1 MPVYVSQNNVA
12 LTEGRDGSLP
22 NKYIYRVCVLVRG
35 QAVEVEARAGELPD
49 PQSVDAVWQ
58 HLGSR
63 QSAPR
68 RPRSAAARKRWRPA
82 LPTQFAVSAHAGLV
96 SILTCPLSPQPAL
109 ISQDPEAHSGSP
121 SQIGPAA
128 SPDTTVSSPSG
139 QWQVL
144 YRIYNRRASRRLK
157 HRRSP
162 WMQFHCLAPFRL
174 FAQSPCPMLSLQF
187 FPRCIDLT
195 EGPVSTTALMAP
207 GDAQQENW
215 RSVQRGLRREQR
227 KMLSG
232 SSCPGSSAN
241 LGRSRARHQSASSSG
256 AGLLFVECSGQ
267 YADRGHFG
275 GAAIRC
281 GPFRPLH

>member
-1 MPVYVSQNNVA
+1 MDA
-12 LTEGRDGSLP
+12 ISL
-22 NKYIYRVCVLVRG
+22 L
-35 QAVEVEARAGELPD
+35 
-49 PQSVDAVWQ
+49 S
-58 HLGSR
+58 
-63 QSAPR
+63 
-68 RPRSAAARKRWRPA
+68 
-82 LPTQFAVSAHAGLV
+82 
-96 SILTCPLSPQPAL
+96 SI
-109 ISQDPEAHSGSP
+109 
-121 SQIGPAA
+121 
-128 SPDTTVSSPSG
+128 
-139 QWQVL
+139 
-144 YRIYNRRASRRLK
+144 
-157 HRRSP
+157 
-162 WMQFHCLAPFRL
+162 RL
-174 FAQSPCPMLSLQF
+174 FAQSLCPMLSLQF

-232 SSCPGSSAN
+232 SSCPGSSAI

-281 GPFRPLH
+281 GLFRAFSGYSSESNGPFISGRRRVALFRWWGARQDVVNWAARKLLML